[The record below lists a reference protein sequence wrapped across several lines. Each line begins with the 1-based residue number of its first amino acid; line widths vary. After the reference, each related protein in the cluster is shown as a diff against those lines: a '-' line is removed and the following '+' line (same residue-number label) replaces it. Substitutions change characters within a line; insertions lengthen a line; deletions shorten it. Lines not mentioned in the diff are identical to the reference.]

1 MDIQARPTK
10 GWNPAEDRGVIRLVK
25 EHGPDQWA
33 AVAEGLNNGRNE
45 KQCRERWLNHLDPS
59 INKGAWTAEEDA
71 TILKSQQALGDQWD
85 EIAKLLPGRPGHA
98 VKNRWNSSGHKNNRQ
113 ANAQQKKATR
123 VLFAADQAAG
133 GETHTHNSQLRQ
145 QQLAVQSHQGDRA
158 LPAPA
163 VPARQQRHGP
173 ISRLCRNVARRG
185 RRWYFQFRLV
195 LALLSIV
202 TVAVNNMYCALQ
214 PELDASTK
222 GACTAQNRWAIAAY
236 YVVGLRRWGFEELRG
251 ATWELWDR
259 ERRDGNYERTHLR
272 MKLSMLWCCRMI
284 GLYYIVYFLVINHH
298 IVPGCLICCVPRNL
312 LTLFFEDILKSWDG
326 FCGFL
331 NAQSN
336 FMNGNTGGDARDLAG
351 AAGVEC
357 PGFGGA
363 ALQELGRLELRGI

>member
-1 MDIQARPTK
+1 
-10 GWNPAEDRGVIRLVK
+10 
-25 EHGPDQWA
+25 
-33 AVAEGLNNGRNE
+33 
-45 KQCRERWLNHLDPS
+45 
-59 INKGAWTAEEDA
+59 
-71 TILKSQQALGDQWD
+71 
-85 EIAKLLPGRPGHA
+85 
-98 VKNRWNSSGHKNNRQ
+98 
-113 ANAQQKKATR
+113 
-123 VLFAADQAAG
+123 
-133 GETHTHNSQLRQ
+133 
-145 QQLAVQSHQGDRA
+145 
-158 LPAPA
+158 
-163 VPARQQRHGP
+163 
-173 ISRLCRNVARRG
+173 
-185 RRWYFQFRLV
+185 V

-202 TVAVNNMYCALQ
+202 TVAVNNMYCALR

-251 ATWELWDR
+251 ATWELWDS
-259 ERRDGNYERTHLR
+259 ERRDGNYELTHLR
-272 MKLSMLWCCRMI
+272 TKLSMLWCCRMM

-312 LTLFFEDILKSWDG
+312 LTLFFEDILDWDG

-351 AAGVEC
+351 AGVEC